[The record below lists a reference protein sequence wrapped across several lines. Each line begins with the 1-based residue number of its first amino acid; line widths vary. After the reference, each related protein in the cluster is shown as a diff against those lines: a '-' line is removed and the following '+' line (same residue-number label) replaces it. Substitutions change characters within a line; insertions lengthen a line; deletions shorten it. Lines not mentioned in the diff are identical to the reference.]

1 MTLHEDLA
9 REQTDDTTPVVVDV
23 GWSSLVLVAALLVGT
38 VVLVDLSQAVDDT
51 VLHLVIA
58 GLGALALDRVVGQVE
73 RVARLPRAAAV
84 LAVVLAVGLLVGAAA
99 AVLAPAVVEQVD
111 RIGVEAPAVLADLAE
126 LPVIGR
132 SLQENEVPEQAQQWL
147 DDLPESI
154 SVESVLGTV
163 SAAALQA
170 AGVVTTL
177 LLLVLLLVE
186 GPALVEAA
194 RSAVPLRWRP
204 AAARTGRAVNVV
216 IGRYAVGSVLLALMA
231 GLAAFVIGLSLGVPL
246 VALAALWAFLWNF
259 VPQLGGI
266 VGGSGLVLLATAA
279 GLRTALLA
287 LVVWLV
293 YVQVENRVVQPVV
306 VGRAVSLSPLTTM
319 VVALLGAAV
328 AGLPGV
334 VLAIPLVAAANAALG
349 ELRLRGGLP

>member
-1 MTLHEDLA
+1 MTLHEELPPSHPDA
-9 REQTDDTTPVVVDV
+9 GAPVVDV
-23 GWSSLVLVAALLVGT
+23 GWSSLALVAALLVGT
-38 VVLVDLSQAVDDT
+38 VVLIDLADAVDDT
-51 VLHLVIA
+51 VLHLVLA
-58 GLGALALDRVVGQVE
+58 VLGALALDRVVRLVQ
-73 RVARLPRAAAV
+73 RVFRLARAAAV
-84 LAVVLAVGLLVGAAA
+84 LVVVLVVGLLVGGAV

-132 SLQENEVPEQAQQWL
+132 SLQENEVPEQAQRWL
-147 DDLPESI
+147 DDFPESI
-154 SVESVLGTV
+154 SAEGVLGTV

-170 AGVVTTL
+170 AGVVQTL
-177 LLLVLLLVE
+177 LLLVLLLAE

-204 AAARTGRAVNVV
+204 AAARTGRSVHVV
-216 IGRYAVGSVLLALMA
+216 IGRYAVGSLLLALLA
-231 GLAAFVIGLSLGVPL
+231 GVSAFGIGLALGVPL

-266 VGGSGLVLLATAA
+266 VGGSGLVLLAA
-279 GLRTALLA
+279 GVSLRTALLT

-328 AGLPGV
+328 AGLPGA
-334 VLAIPLVAAANAALG
+334 VLAIPLVAAVNAALG
-349 ELRLRGGLP
+349 ELRPRRGLP